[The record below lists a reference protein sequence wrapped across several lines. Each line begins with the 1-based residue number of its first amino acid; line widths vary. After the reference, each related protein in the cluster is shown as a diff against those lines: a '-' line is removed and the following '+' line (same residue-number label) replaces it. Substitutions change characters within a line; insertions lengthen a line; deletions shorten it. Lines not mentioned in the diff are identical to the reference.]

1 MKNKKIP
8 TAVKKVIPSYEEWL
22 EEMGKKPWT
31 FDWDVLLAFDRNAT
45 NTLLMQEFI
54 DRFTN
59 GSYFP
64 AVPDDLIDMGGNLKH
79 ALVGFVLGKPRLSFE
94 NARIESSAARLTMRM
109 VGGKQL
115 QLHENYHDG
124 KPVRSV
130 RQLAIVNAVAGPTL
144 LADINLL
151 AVQGDVDDE
160 GKVILDLANG
170 VNYKF
175 TGVES
180 QFEQQ
185 LMGQHIESILKKW
198 AEQGGPLTSYQLSNL
213 TKSDGSIFE
222 PGYFGLRTHAAPGAT
237 VRGAA
242 EYGNGEVLLFIAM
255 KGSPNG
261 KYPAQDKDLLYML
274 PKATPPYTSNLL
286 IGQKFLLEKVALDV
300 FRQAEFLKDGF
311 ELRQGPDPESRAML
325 VSNVTRTATLRG
337 IDEKDEGGLGKG
349 AWWTTLKVD
358 KINMD
363 MLRPNLCTFE
373 FEDGVIKAKFKV
385 GITTTNATYMYN
397 SMSGWGLPRFY
408 SVPISIDYAFEAE
421 FFYETELR
429 DGRAF
434 LVFKPKLFKN
444 LSEVSYPSSSQ
455 RGWNSMLRKAVPK
468 LEPDIKF
475 LLENHLGDLATMS
488 GPIDALRLN
497 NLMFQGDNVVEPR
510 TVALPADF
518 TLLGNLAP
526 NRVTLVI
533 SPVEVTVVAG
543 HTHVFEA
550 TGAIGT
556 VTWTVENLPGE
567 TGATGTV
574 VNGIYTAPARST
586 LLEDGQRRVL
596 VVAKNGSLIS
606 KALVSI
612 VQTDISLY
620 PLVASVNLGQKLNLS
635 AATPDSA
642 AITWTQPAA
651 QFGSI
656 APDTDPLN
664 PGGQVF
670 TAAVKLP
677 DHNGSTDPLYY
688 LGVRHVPISVKR
700 AAGGESVTL
709 DVLLMGNRNSN
720 YWLVPT
726 VNSNGSVGIEFFRN
740 TRNGVEP
747 VKGVVEWTLIKG
759 DGTFD
764 ENGKVY
770 TPKAGSQEQ
779 YAIIVAF
786 YDNGVDADTYDVLIL
801 PIPFVAVKKYKDLLD
816 PSVKRI

>member
-1 MKNKKIP
+1 MKKKKVP

-22 EEMGKKPWT
+22 VEMGKKPWT
-31 FDWDVLLAFDRNAT
+31 FGWDVLLAFDRNAT

-54 DRFTN
+54 DRFTH
-59 GSYFP
+59 GGYFP
-64 AVPDDLIDMGGNLKH
+64 AVPDDIIDIGGNLKH

-94 NARIESSAARLTMRM
+94 NASIESSAARLTMRM

-115 QLHENYHDG
+115 QLHENYYDG

-130 RQLAIVNAVAGPTL
+130 RHLAIVNAVAGPTL
-144 LADINLL
+144 LADINLI
-151 AVQGDVDDE
+151 AVQGDVNDE
-160 GKVILDLANG
+160 GEVILELAKG

-175 TGVES
+175 TGVETPY
-180 QFEQQ
+180 EQQ
-185 LMGQHIESILKKW
+185 TMGQHIESILKEWEKD
-198 AEQGGPLTSYQLSNL
+198 GGPLTRYQLSKL
-213 TKSDGSIFE
+213 TKSDGSVFE
-222 PGYFGLRTHAAPGAT
+222 PGYFGLRTHAAPGAK

-242 EYGNGEVLLFIAM
+242 DYGNGEVLLFVAM

-261 KYPAQDKDLLYML
+261 TYPAQDKDLLYML

-286 IGQKFLLEKVALDV
+286 VGQKFLLEKVVLSILS
-300 FRQAEFLKDGF
+300 ETKHLKNIF
-311 ELRQGPDPESRAML
+311 ELRQESGPESKAVL
-325 VSNVTRTATLRG
+325 VSNDIRTVTLSG
-337 IDEKDEGGLGKG
+337 FDEKDGGGLGKNE
-349 AWWTTLKVD
+349 WWTTLKVD
-358 KINMD
+358 KVNMD
-363 MLRPNLCTFE
+363 ILRPGVCTFE
-373 FEDGVIKAKFKV
+373 LEGGVLKAKFHV
-385 GITTTNATYMYN
+385 GVTTTNATYMYN
-397 SMSGWGLPRFY
+397 AMQGWNLPRY
-408 SVPISIDYAFEAE
+408 VDAPLSIDYGLEVDYIF
-421 FFYETELR
+421 ETELR
-429 DGRAF
+429 DGKAF
-434 LVFKPKLFKN
+434 LLFKQKSFKN
-444 LSEVSYPSSSQ
+444 LTQVSYPPSGSA
-455 RGWNSMLRKAVPK
+455 GWNSMFASAVRKIQPEV
-468 LEPDIKF
+468 DR
-475 LLENHLGDLATMS
+475 LLHEHLKDFVGMD

-497 NLMFQGDNVVEPR
+497 NLLFQGDNVVEPL
-510 TVALPADF
+510 TVDLPTDF

-526 NRVTLVI
+526 NRTTLVI
-533 SPVEVTVVAG
+533 SPAEVTVVAG
-543 HTHVFEA
+543 RTHVFEA
-550 TGAIGT
+550 TGATGT
-556 VTWTVENLPGE
+556 VTWTVENLPKE

-574 VNGIYTAPARST
+574 VNGTYTAPARST

-620 PLVASVNLGQKLNLS
+620 PLVASVNLGQKLSLS

-642 AITWTQPAA
+642 AITWTPPAA

-677 DHNGSTDPLYY
+677 ARNGSTDPLYY
-688 LGVRHVPISVKR
+688 IGVRHVPISVKR

-726 VNSNGSVGIEFFRN
+726 LKSNGSVGIEFFRN
-740 TRNGVEP
+740 TRDGVKP
-747 VKGVVEWTLIKG
+747 VEGVVEWTLIKG

-786 YDNGVDADTYDVLIL
+786 YDNGVDPDTYDVLIL
-801 PIPFVAVKKYKDLLD
+801 PIPFVAVKNYKNLLD
-816 PSVKRI
+816 PSVERI